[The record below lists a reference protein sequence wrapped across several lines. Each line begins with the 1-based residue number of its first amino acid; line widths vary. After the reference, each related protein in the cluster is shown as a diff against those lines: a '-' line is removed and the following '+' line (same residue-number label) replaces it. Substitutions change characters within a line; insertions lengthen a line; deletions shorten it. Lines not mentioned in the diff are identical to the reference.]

1 MLQSYTSCI
10 YVLFCYYSFTYL
22 FLFYWPPGHRIRTS
36 DSQVSVSRGSRWGM
50 FPCFGK
56 VIWRMLNVCWL
67 QKMIR
72 TKSTDNIYP
81 GFWVEFHRNL
91 LIALHMVGFIGG
103 IRFKTVWPDLNSTKL
118 GEISSDSPSRF
129 FFWKSNSK
137 VTMVS
142 MCLFGVTNFAGTL
155 QGEIHISHQTGKGKS
170 STLGQTAGTLE
181 SPKILSLLLVSPSI
195 LHFLQFFT
203 FQSSEWSP
211 SHTTTCSSTRWFPNS
226 LFVLKQL
233 L

>member
-1 MLQSYTSCI
+1 MFYFATICLPIYFYSTDLQATESER
-10 YVLFCYYSFTYL
+10 
-22 FLFYWPPGHRIRTS
+22 RIPRFPFPWES
-36 DSQVSVSRGSRWGM
+36 LGDVSL
-50 FPCFGK
+50 FGK

-72 TKSTDNIYP
+72 TKSTDNEHIYS

-137 VTMVS
+137 VTMVF
-142 MCLFGVTNFAGTL
+142 MCLFGVNNFAGTL
-155 QGEIHISHQTGKGKS
+155 QREIHISHQTGKGKS
-170 STLGQTAGTLE
+170 STLGKQYVSSKEGRLFLIFRGT
-181 SPKILSLLLVSPSI
+181 V
-195 LHFLQFFT
+195 
-203 FQSSEWSP
+203 
-211 SHTTTCSSTRWFPNS
+211 
-226 LFVLKQL
+226 
-233 L
+233 

>member
-1 MLQSYTSCI
+1 MYI
-10 YVLFCYYSFTYL
+10 VVLFILFHVTVLYIMYL
-22 FLFYWPPGHRIRTS
+22 CFILLLFVYLSISILLTSRPPNQNGGFPGFRFPWES
-36 DSQVSVSRGSRWGM
+36 LGDVSL
-50 FPCFGK
+50 FGK

-170 STLGQTAGTLE
+170 STLG
-181 SPKILSLLLVSPSI
+181 KRYVSSK
-195 LHFLQFFT
+195 
-203 FQSSEWSP
+203 EG
-211 SHTTTCSSTRWFPNS
+211 S
-226 LFVLKQL
+226 LFLIFRGTV
-233 L
+233 